1 MNPHVRAGVER
12 QPVTALSP
20 SALRRRYEPDAFE
33 FETTA
38 QLQTLE
44 GVVGQER
51 AVQAVGLAI
60 GIGDTGYNVFALG
73 PPGTGKRSLV
83 TQAVERRA
91 KGRPT
96 PPDLCYVHR
105 FDDPQKPRLLE
116 LPAGRGAE
124 LRIDLERLGDEV
136 RAAVRAALE
145 SDDYQERR
153 RAIEDEVK
161 ERPRKELE
169 RLGEE
174 ARSRNLALLQTATGL
189 AVAPTREGNVLAG
202 EALEALPP
210 EERQRLEAEVR
221 AFESDVQRV
230 VQQFPRWL
238 REGRHRLRDLRREV
252 TSLAV
257 GHLVDEL
264 RRKYEAL
271 PEVLE
276 HLGNVEHDVVLHAQE
291 IVEPEPPLPEALLD
305 AIRRPAETA
314 ALRRFR
320 VNVIVDNA
328 ETRGAPVIYEDN
340 PTYDNLVGRIEHQ
353 AQFGALTTDFS
364 LVRAGAL
371 HRAAGGYLILEA
383 HKLLRAPHAWE
394 ALKRALQARRLRIE
408 PLIQSLGLGGTVTL
422 EPEPAP
428 LDVKV
433 VLLGEPFV
441 YYLLCALDPDFP
453 ELFKIA
459 ADFDDRMEATPE
471 QIVAYVRLI
480 ATIASREGLR
490 SLDRQAVALALEQA
504 GRIAGHR
511 EWLTAR
517 VGLIIDLLREADFLA
532 GEAGVSTI
540 GGDHIRRALEAQIH
554 RADRLRERIHGE
566 IERGTLLIATDGR
579 HVGQVNGLS
588 VVELGGFAFGRP
600 TRITAR
606 VRVGRGDVVDIE
618 REVELGGPVHSKG
631 VLILAAYLGARHAVN
646 RPLSLSAS
654 LVFEQSYAGVEGD
667 SASTA
672 ELCALLS
679 AVAEVPLRQSIAV
692 TGSVN
697 QHGEV
702 QVVGGV
708 NEKIEGF
715 FDVCRDRGL
724 DGSHGVIIP
733 DANAQHLMLREDVLS
748 AVEAGRFHVYPV
760 RTVDQALELLSDMPA
775 GERDPAGRFPDGTF
789 NREVEERLERFAEQW
804 QTYASG
810 GAGELAP

>member
-1 MNPHVRAGVER
+1 MTLHVRAGARR
-12 QPVTALSP
+12 QPVGALRP
-20 SALRRRYEPDAFE
+20 AALRRRYDPDAFA
-33 FETTA
+33 FDTTE
-38 QLQTLE
+38 QLPNLE

-51 AVQAVGLAI
+51 AVEAVRLAV
-60 GIGDTGYNVFALG
+60 GIGDSGYNVFALG

-83 TQAVERRA
+83 TQALERRA
-91 KGRPT
+91 EGRST

-105 FDDPQKPRLLE
+105 FDDPQKPRLLA

-124 LRIDLERLGDEV
+124 LRVDMERLGDEV
-136 RAAVRAALE
+136 RASLRAALDGDE
-145 SDDYQERR
+145 YQERR
-153 RAIEDEVK
+153 RAIESEVK
-161 ERPRKELE
+161 ERPRQELE

-174 ARSRNLALLQTATGL
+174 ARSRGLALLQTPTGL
-189 AVAPTREGNVLAG
+189 VVAPTRDGSVLAG

-221 AFESDVQRV
+221 AVESDVQRV

-271 PEVLE
+271 PEVLD
-276 HLGNVEHDVVLHAQE
+276 HLANVERDVVQHAQE
-291 IVEPEPPLPEALLD
+291 IVEAEPPLPEALLD
-305 AIRRPAETA
+305 ALRRPAETA

-394 ALKRALQARRLRIE
+394 ALKRALQARRLKIE
-408 PLIQSLGLGGTVTL
+408 PLIQSLGLASTVTL

-428 LDVKV
+428 LDVQV
-433 VLLGEPFV
+433 VLLGEPLV
-441 YYLLCALDPDFP
+441 YYLLCALDPDFR

-459 ADFDDRMEATPE
+459 ADFDDRMAATPE
-471 QIVAYVRLI
+471 QIETYVRLI
-480 ATIASREGLR
+480 ATIARREGLR
-490 SLDRQAVALALEQA
+490 PLDRQAVALALEQGA
-504 GRIAGHR
+504 RIAGHR

-517 VGLIIDLLREADFLA
+517 VGLIIDLLREADFVA
-532 GEAGVSTI
+532 GEAGVRAI
-540 GGDHIRRALEAQIH
+540 EGDHIRRALEAQIH
-554 RADRLRERIHGE
+554 RADRLRERTHGE

-588 VVELGGFAFGRP
+588 IVELGGFAFGRP

-606 VRVGRGDVVDIE
+606 VRVGRGDIVDIE
-618 REVELGGPVHSKG
+618 REVELAGPIHSKG
-631 VLILAAYLGARHAVN
+631 VLILAAYLGARHAAD

-667 SASTA
+667 SASAA

-679 AVAEVPLRQSIAV
+679 AVADIPLRQSIAV

-697 QHGEV
+697 QHGEI

-715 FDVCRDRGL
+715 FDVCRARGL

-733 DANAQHLMLREDVLS
+733 AANEQHLMLREDVVT
-748 AVEAGRFHVYPV
+748 AVHDGRFHVYPV
-760 RTVDQALELLSDMPA
+760 GTIDEALELLADLPA
-775 GERDPAGRFPDGTF
+775 GERDPAGRFPEGTF
-789 NREVEERLERFAEQW
+789 NREVEERLERLSGQW
-804 QTYASG
+804 LAYAAG
-810 GAGELAP
+810 GLGELAR